1 MKTLCLLLAG
11 FFFSLTVYSQEV
23 LSALKSGDAEQVARY
38 FDQTVEIT
46 IGDNSRTYNK
56 KNAEQ
61 LLHNFFKENTVKS
74 FEVIHKSE
82 SSTSQYY
89 IGKLLTSGGTFRTT
103 IYTKLKND
111 RTFIQEL
118 RFEK

>member
-1 MKTLCLLLAG
+1 MKTLCLLFSG
-11 FFFSLTVYSQEV
+11 FLFSITGYSQEV
-23 LSALKSGDAEQVARY
+23 LSALKSGEATQVARY

-46 IGDNSRTYNK
+46 IGDDNRSYNK
-56 KNAEQ
+56 KNAEK
-61 LLHNFFKENTVKS
+61 LLHNFFKENTVKN

-82 SSTSQYY
+82 STTSQYY
-89 IGKLLTSGGTFRTT
+89 IGKLTTSGGIFRTT
-103 IYTKLKND
+103 IYTKLKNN